1 MLQHPLISFLTIFDD
16 LVIFQNLTSLQLS
29 ILL

>member
-1 MLQHPLISFLTIFDD
+1 MQQHPLILLTIFDD
-16 LVIFQNLTSLQLS
+16 LVIFQNLTRFQLS

>member
-1 MLQHPLISFLTIFDD
+1 MQQHPLILLTIFDD